1 VPAITRPSP
10 TLSVNQAIRQ
20 AQRDGRDIVHLAFG
34 EAGLPVHPL
43 LAEHLQA
50 GIPRNE
56 YGPVAGEESVRVA
69 AAGYLTRRGIQASAG
84 DIVITPGSKAAL
96 FALISALPGDL
107 VLPSPAWVSYAAH
120 AALAGK
126 RVVSAPIPEE
136 AGGIPDPERLPGV
149 LAAARKGGARPGIL
163 LVTIPDNPTGTVA
176 RPDLVR
182 WVCEIAADEELVVIS
197 DEIYRDLAYDPA
209 AVLSPAAVIPDLTYV
224 TMGLSKAWA
233 LGGWR
238 VGFLKAPPTASGRS
252 TVQSV
257 TAIAS
262 EIWSCLASPMSEVA
276 RLAFSEPDELTAF
289 VADSREL
296 HRTVSL
302 AVHERFVQP
311 GDVAS
316 RTPQAAFYQ
325 YPDFGA
331 RRDFLAA
338 SGIRTSDELA
348 EAMLSRYG
356 IGVLPGSAF
365 GVDPHELQV
374 RVSTSLLYGK
384 TSSERWETLEA
395 SRQGRALELPRIAAA
410 LARIGDCA
418 ADVGAG
424 R

>member
-43 LAEHLQA
+43 LGEHLQA

-56 YGPVAGEESVRVA
+56 YGPVVGEEVVRSA

-96 FALISALPGDL
+96 FALITALPGDL
-107 VLPSPAWVSYAAH
+107 VLPMPAWVSYAAH

-126 RVVSAPIPEE
+126 RVVSAPIPEK

-149 LAAARKGGARPGIL
+149 LAAARKAGARPGIL

-176 RPDLVR
+176 DPELVR

-197 DEIYRDLAYDPA
+197 DEIYRDLAYDPS

-238 VGFLKAPPTASGRS
+238 VGFLKAPSTASGRY
-252 TVQSV
+252 TVESV
-257 TAIAS
+257 TAIGS
-262 EIWSCLASPMSEVA
+262 EIWSCVASPMSEVA
-276 RLAFSEPDELTAF
+276 RVAFSEPDELTAF

-296 HRTVSL
+296 HRTVAL
-302 AVHERFVQP
+302 AVHERFLQP
-311 GDVAS
+311 GDIAS

-325 YPDFGA
+325 YPDFGK
-331 RRDFLAA
+331 RRGSLAA

-365 GVDPHELQV
+365 GVDPNELQV
-374 RVSTSLLYGK
+374 RVSTSLLYGRS
-384 TSSERWETLEA
+384 SSERWETLEA
-395 SRQGRALELPRIAAA
+395 SRQGRVLELPRIAEA
-410 LARIGDCA
+410 LARIGDC
-418 ADVGAG
+418 VGDIG
-424 R
+424 TGG

>member
-10 TLSVNQAIRQ
+10 TLSVNQAIRE
-20 AQRDGRDIVHLAFG
+20 AQRDGRDIIHLAFG

-56 YGPVAGEESVRVA
+56 YGPVAGDEAVRSA
-69 AAGYLTRRGIQASAG
+69 AAGYLTRRGIHAGSG

-126 RVVSAPIPEE
+126 QVISAPIPEE

-149 LAAARKGGARPGIL
+149 LAAARKAGARPGIL

-176 RPDLVR
+176 GPDLVR
-182 WVCEIAADEELVVIS
+182 RVCEVAAYEELMVIS

-209 AVLSPAAVIPDLTYV
+209 SVLSPAAVIPDLTYV

-238 VGFLKAPPTASGRS
+238 VGFLRAPSTASGRS
-252 TVQSV
+252 TLQSV
-257 TAIAS
+257 TAIGS
-262 EIWSCLASPMSEVA
+262 EIWSCVASPMSEVA
-276 RLAFSEPDELTAF
+276 RVAFDEPDELTAF

-302 AVHERFVQP
+302 AVHERFARP
-311 GDVAS
+311 GDITS

-331 RRDFLAA
+331 RRGSLAA
-338 SGIRTSDELA
+338 AGIHTSDELA
-348 EAMLSRYG
+348 EALLSRYG

-365 GVDPHELQV
+365 GVDPAELQV
-374 RVSTSLLYGK
+374 RVSTSLLYGRS
-384 TSSERWETLEA
+384 SSERWDTLEA
-395 SRQGRALELPRIAAA
+395 SRQGRALEVPRIADA
-410 LARIGDCA
+410 LERIGDCVA
-418 ADVGAG
+418 TIGAG

>member
-1 VPAITRPSP
+1 MPAITRLSP
-10 TLSVNQAIRQ
+10 TLAVNQAIRQ

-50 GIPRNE
+50 GIPSNA
-56 YGPVAGEESVRVA
+56 YGPVAGEEAVRSA

-84 DIVITPGSKAAL
+84 DVVITPGSKAAL
-96 FALISALPGDL
+96 FALITALPGDL
-107 VLPSPAWVSYAAH
+107 VLPTPAWVSYAAH

-136 AGGIPDPERLPGV
+136 AGGIPDPELLPRV
-149 LAAARKGGARPGIL
+149 LAAARKSGARPGIL

-176 RPDLVR
+176 SPELVR

-197 DEIYRDLAYDPA
+197 DEIYRDLAYDPT

-224 TMGLSKAWA
+224 TSGLSKAWA

-238 VGFLKAPPTASGRS
+238 VGFLKAPSTASGRS
-252 TVQSV
+252 IVESV
-257 TAIAS
+257 TAIGS
-262 EIWSCLASPMSEVA
+262 EIWSCVASPMSEVA
-276 RLAFSEPDELTAF
+276 KVAFSEPDELTAF

-302 AVHERFVQP
+302 AVHERFVQA
-311 GDVAS
+311 GGIAS

-331 RRDFLAA
+331 RRGSLAA
-338 SGIRTSDELA
+338 SGIHTSDELA
-348 EAMLSRYG
+348 EAMLSTYG

-365 GVDPHELQV
+365 GVDPAELQV

-384 TSSERWETLEA
+384 SSSERWETLAA
-395 SRQGRALELPRIAAA
+395 SRQGRALEVPRIADALERITGCLAA
-410 LARIGDCA
+410 LG
-418 ADVGAG
+418 AD